1 MRKKGKARKLISGCL
16 ALVSLLSAT
25 FSPVMTYAADPAEE
39 RIPYYEE
46 VKEQLD
52 ADEVV
57 TAQDYEVAVGS
68 SFDIASDFSGIEIP
82 DEKKVK
88 VSFHEAKNESGD
100 AFQTDHEDTYQ
111 AVYYVEPQTTNH
123 PKYQISRNITVKEK
137 QTEEKNGQM
146 KSILPRT
153 IPVMRKMHLRMWRH
167 P

>member
-1 MRKKGKARKLISGCL
+1 MRLIL
-16 ALVSLLSAT
+16 QK
-25 FSPVMTYAADPAEE
+25 

-57 TAQDYEVAVGS
+57 TAQDYEVEVGS

-88 VSFHEAKNESGD
+88 VSFHEAQNESGD

-137 QTEEKNGQM
+137 QTDEKTGQM

-153 IPVMRKMHLRMWRH
+153 IPVMRKMHLWMRRH